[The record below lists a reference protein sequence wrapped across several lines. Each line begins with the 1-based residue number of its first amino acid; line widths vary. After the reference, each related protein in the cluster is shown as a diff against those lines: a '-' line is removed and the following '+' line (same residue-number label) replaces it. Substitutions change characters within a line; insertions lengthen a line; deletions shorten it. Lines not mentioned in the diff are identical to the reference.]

1 MHENSHDSLILR
13 FFLISF
19 WNVVA
24 LLVFQIGQPS
34 WSELSYLYFG
44 FSSLVTC
51 NIKVLINQQILIKNL
66 QFADSGRES
75 TRLPSQ
81 LLLIMVFC
89 VFIISHKKNSGEG
102 RLKKEKVNVWFI
114 EENRSDLR
122 QLKFK
127 TWAVLND
134 FYFPVSFQK
143 MRVESHEKMREK
155 NIYSTLKLQKT
166 WAAYPEL
173 FYTPF

>member
-1 MHENSHDSLILR
+1 MNWVI
-13 FFLISF
+13 
-19 WNVVA
+19 
-24 LLVFQIGQPS
+24 
-34 WSELSYLYFG
+34 YTFG

-155 NIYSTLKLQKT
+155 KYIFHFETTENLGCISRAVLYTFLIETQQWNTKKISKLRKKIPT
-166 WAAYPEL
+166 HFDAS
-173 FYTPF
+173 